1 MRLDTTFSS
10 QMFEATVAMSEDS
23 EFNKR
28 FAEDLLL
35 GAEAISTHLNSL
47 GFPINEDG
55 VYYAHRVQT
64 WPISKHGKFL
74 IATRSGLTRHAKKIT
89 SLSTT

>member
-1 MRLDTTFSS
+1 
-10 QMFEATVAMSEDS
+10 MSEDS

-35 GAEAISTHLNSL
+35 GAEAISDHLNSL
-47 GFPINEDG
+47 GFQINEDG

-64 WPISKHGKFL
+64 WPISKHGKYL

-89 SLSTT
+89 SALPTN